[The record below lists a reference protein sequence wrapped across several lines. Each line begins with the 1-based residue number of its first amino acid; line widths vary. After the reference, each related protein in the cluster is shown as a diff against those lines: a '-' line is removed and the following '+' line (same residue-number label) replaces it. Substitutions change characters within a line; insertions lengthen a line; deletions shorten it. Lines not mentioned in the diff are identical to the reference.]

1 MKFSEKGQTCL
12 NGENQVF
19 GVDFH
24 DFIQKQQGSDLM
36 ELASE
41 FGLTM
46 RDARNL
52 KRKLG
57 RS

>member
-1 MKFSEKGQTCL
+1 MKFSEKGQTSI
-12 NGENQVF
+12 NGENQLL

-24 DFIQKQQGSDLM
+24 DFIQKEQGANLI

-52 KRKLG
+52 KRRLG